1 MRRLTAAL
9 VALIACAPAH
19 AQNSWDLAKCRS
31 SAPAGHLCTAEHLDT
46 DLALLTAR
54 EIAKFLD
61 PETQALELRILRDP
75 QTHNFNPEASL
86 PDPRTNSTFIQLL
99 HAWAESGLIES
110 EATARQASASQIGSN
125 RESLQRAT
133 ATVAL
138 RGIKSISVT
147 IEDSDS
153 RDAKCRPTN
162 DALRLAAIGPIVNGG
177 IKVVSNQLASPA
189 LYVGVTA
196 LPLSIDGC
204 GAFLSVA
211 LRDLPYPTPG
221 YRQPPK
227 VLGRKVLEDGS
238 FLTSPG
244 SEFTERVTD
253 QLRRTVDDFV
263 SQLKLANQMR

>member
-9 VALIACAPAH
+9 VALIACEPAH
-19 AQNSWDLAKCRS
+19 AQNSWDLTKCRS

-61 PETQALELRILRDP
+61 PESQALELRIRRDP
-75 QTHNFNPEASL
+75 QTHIFNPEASL
-86 PDPRTNSTFIQLL
+86 PDPRTDSTVIQLL

-110 EATARQASASQIGSN
+110 EATARQASASRIGSN

-153 RDAKCRPTN
+153 SDAKCRPTN
-162 DALRLAAIGPIVNGG
+162 DALRLAAIGPIVNGR
-177 IKVVSNQLASPA
+177 IKVVSNQVASPA

-196 LPLSIDGC
+196 LSISIDGC
-204 GAFLSVA
+204 GAFLSVT

-227 VLGRKVLEDGS
+227 VVGRKVLEDGS
-238 FLTSPG
+238 LLTSPR
-244 SEFTERVTD
+244 SEFTERVRD
-253 QLRRTVDDFV
+253 QLRRTVDGFV
-263 SQLKLANQMR
+263 SQVKLANQMR

>member
-9 VALIACAPAH
+9 VVLIACAPVH

-54 EIAKFLD
+54 AIAKFLD
-61 PETQALELRILRDP
+61 PESQALELRILRDP

-86 PDPRTNSTFIQLL
+86 PDPRTDSTSIQLL

-110 EATARQASASQIGSN
+110 EATN
-125 RESLQRAT
+125 RESLQRA

-147 IEDSDS
+147 IENSDS
-153 RDAKCRPTN
+153 RDAKCRPAN
-162 DALRLAAIGPIVNGG
+162 DAWRLAAIGSIVSGG
-177 IKVVSNQLASPA
+177 MKVVSNQLASPA
-189 LYVGVTA
+189 LYIDVTA
-196 LPLSIDGC
+196 LPISIDGC
-204 GAFLSVA
+204 AGFLSVA

-227 VLGRKVLEDGS
+227 VLGRKVLEGGS
-238 FLTSPG
+238 LLTSPR

-253 QLRRTVDDFV
+253 QLRRTVDGFV
-263 SQLKLANQMR
+263 SQIKLANQMQ

>member
-1 MRRLTAAL
+1 M
-9 VALIACAPAH
+9 VALIACAPAQ
-19 AQNSWDLAKCRS
+19 AQNSWDVAKCRS

-61 PETQALELRILRDP
+61 PESQALELRILRDP

-86 PDPRTNSTFIQLL
+86 PDPRTDSTLIQLL

-110 EATARQASASQIGSN
+110 EATARQ
-125 RESLQRAT
+125 SLQRAT
-133 ATVAL
+133 ATGAL

-147 IEDSDS
+147 IEDWDS
-153 RDAKCRPTN
+153 RDAKCRTTN
-162 DALRLAAIGPIVNGG
+162 DTLRLAAIGPIVDGG

-189 LYVGVTA
+189 LYVNVTA
-196 LPLSIDGC
+196 LPISIDGC

-211 LRDLPYPTPG
+211 LRDLPYPAPG

-238 FLTSPG
+238 LLTSPR

-253 QLRRTVDDFV
+253 QLRRTVDGFI
-263 SQLKLANQMR
+263 SQVKLANQMR

>member
-46 DLALLTAR
+46 DLSLLTAR

-61 PETQALELRILRDP
+61 PESQALELRILRDP

-86 PDPRTNSTFIQLL
+86 HDPRTDFTFIQLL

-110 EATARQASASQIGSN
+110 EATARQASASQI

-133 ATVAL
+133 GTVEL

-196 LPLSIDGC
+196 LPISIDGC
-204 GAFLSVA
+204 GGFLSVT

-221 YRQPPK
+221 YQQPPK
-227 VLGRKVLEDGS
+227 VVGRKVLEDGS
-238 FLTSPG
+238 LLTSPR

-253 QLRRTVDDFV
+253 QLRRTVDGFV
-263 SQLKLANQMR
+263 SQVKLVSRMP